1 VNGPPRSERDPWSIV
16 VPWLGAC
23 IGLSFYCMCM
33 QDRSLEELSLWILIT
48 CLLQLPAF
56 PLAAHAATERPGELP
71 RGTRIAGAIALSLL
85 TGLSVMFFVAI
96 AGERAWHDPDAWV
109 DTDAIQ
115 IGMSLGSIAM
125 IITLIRFN
133 GRIRDQPHPRALR
146 RGLLELSAVALAV
159 VALVLHG
166 EGVYFFGTGETL
178 RGRLLSVIFPFLW
191 MAPLWLLMPRRP
203 RPAPPRATLR

>member
-16 VPWLGAC
+16 LPWLGAC
-23 IGLSFYCMCM
+23 VGVSFYCM
-33 QDRSLEELSLWILIT
+33 QDGSLDGLSLWILIT

-56 PLAAHAATERPGELP
+56 SLAAHPATERPGELP

-96 AGERAWHDPDAWV
+96 AGERAWYDPDAWV
-109 DTDAIQ
+109 DLDAIQ

-125 IITLIRFN
+125 VVTLIRFN
-133 GRIRDQPHPRALR
+133 GRLRDQPHPRALR
-146 RGLLELSAVALAV
+146 RGLLGLTAVALAV

-166 EGVYFFGTGETL
+166 EGVHFFGTGLTL
-178 RGRLLSVIFPFLW
+178 RERILFVVYPFQW

-203 RPAPPRATLR
+203 RPAAPPRAVAL